1 MCRPNIFHSST
12 SYDLLDLVRDCEYDI
27 ALSVDGGGS
36 SCMYAYGQ
44 NVFKGDGRIIHNVI
58 GFI

>member
-44 NVFKGDGRIIHNVI
+44 NVFKGDGRNNS
-58 GFI
+58 